1 MVARWLSR
9 TFQSFLDL
17 FRGGPTPE
25 DAENNRLRSAHSRG
39 RENQELFDNKFR
51 REAQE
56 HAELKDEYFKR
67 ADEARADG
75 DHVSANK
82 HVNKV
87 GLWVKIGKSGTFL
100 LFLSFFLSFFH
111 SSFSLKSTLSLLL

>member
-25 DAENNRLRSAHSRG
+25 DAENNRLRSA

-67 ADEARADG
+67 AGEARADG

-82 HVNKV
+82 HVKKV
-87 GLWVKIGKSGTFL
+87 GLWMKIGTF
-100 LFLSFFLSFFH
+100 FLSFFLS
-111 SSFSLKSTLSLLL
+111 S